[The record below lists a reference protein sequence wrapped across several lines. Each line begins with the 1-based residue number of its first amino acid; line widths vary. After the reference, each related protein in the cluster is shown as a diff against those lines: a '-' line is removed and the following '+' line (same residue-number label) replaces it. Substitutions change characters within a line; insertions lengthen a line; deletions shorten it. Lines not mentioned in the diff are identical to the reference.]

1 MEYATNGGLWELRV
15 GSLKQVDRKVAF
27 RNVCEGLL
35 CRVFQLIHSINSA
48 LKSNGLRGSAMN
60 WIYLKRF
67 FWLMWN
73 KSLFTQVDQEPIK
86 MVKGKKV
93 QYFMPFRNSCS
104 VKWSAIVR
112 RRINL
117 IHSKQT
123 HTHEFKWAVYRRNGW
138 LLCGTPQWSL
148 HVFLCLAYCSGGGK
162 VSLNF
167 ALIVLFYQETKS
179 SRGFEEKKP
188 SWY

>member
-117 IHSKQT
+117 IHSKQM

-148 HVFLCLAYCSGGGK
+148 HVFLCLAYCSGGK
-162 VSLNF
+162 KSLWT
-167 ALIVLFYQETKS
+167 LH
-179 SRGFEEKKP
+179 
-188 SWY
+188 